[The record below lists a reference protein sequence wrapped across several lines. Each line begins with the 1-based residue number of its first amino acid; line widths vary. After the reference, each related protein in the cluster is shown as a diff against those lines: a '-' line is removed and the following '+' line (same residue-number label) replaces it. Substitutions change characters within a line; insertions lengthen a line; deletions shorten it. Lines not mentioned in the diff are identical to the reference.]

1 MTTNEEAT
9 SMVARLRAG
18 DLCDVELAPKAAD
31 MITALVAERDKALD
45 TVKRVQAAARTL
57 DVTRQQIA
65 DTYARN
71 SAINKEAVETLDSER
86 AANAILTAE
95 LDATREALAK
105 FKPEWFYNDGYSSE
119 VCHHSPAEA
128 IDELYLDA
136 GEHVVSVDCA
146 GPYPSIWC
154 AVHVLTDEEMDQLET
169 DDRIIMTEH
178 TSEAEARATLAK
190 GAATDE

>member
-1 MTTNEEAT
+1 MTTNEQADAMIE
-9 SMVARLRAG
+9 RLRHCSTNTR
-18 DLCDVELAPKAAD
+18 DEYLHELAGRSAN

-95 LDATREALAK
+95 LAATREALAVTMQALR
-105 FKPEWFYNDGYSSE
+105 EI
-119 VCHHSPAEA
+119 A
-128 IDELYLDA
+128 A
-136 GEHVVSVDCA
+136 GALPCTTA
-146 GPYPSIWC
+146 LR
-154 AVHVLTDEEMDQLET
+154 AL
-169 DDRIIMTEH
+169 
-178 TSEAEARATLAK
+178 ATLAK
-190 GAATDE
+190 GAATDD